1 VVEFLEE
8 RLQPIGIGVMLTG
21 RHLCME
27 MRGVQKPGTQT
38 TTSALRGSFK
48 SNPSTR
54 AEFLKIIES
63 NLIQ

>member
-1 VVEFLEE
+1 MVLA
-8 RLQPIGIGVMLTG
+8 G

-27 MRGVQKPGTQT
+27 MRGVEKPGTQT
-38 TTSALRGSFK
+38 TTSSLRGSFK

-54 AEFLKIIES
+54 GEFLRIVQS